1 MIKIVKFN
9 TACGSNNMGDYIIN
23 ESVDN
28 ELNEV
33 FKGNFVVNYST
44 HSPVATW
51 YQCSRKSGIMKY
63 CNSAKY
69 KFIAGTNLLSNNM
82 LRPWPNWNVNIFNYK
97 PYKNAILVGC
107 GSNGKFKK
115 ANLYTKILYKKIL
128 SKEYIHSTRDEKT
141 KVFIESLG
149 LKAVNTG
156 CATLWKLTKEF
167 CKQIPTTKS
176 DNVVFTLTDYC
187 KDNQKDQA
195 LIDILIKE
203 YNSVS
208 YWVQGSR
215 DYDYLKSL
223 KNTENIKVIFSLKE
237 YNDLLNGGN
246 IDFVGTRLHAGI
258 YAMQHKVRSIIIAI
272 DNRTRDM
279 RETYNL
285 VTIERENIINIDKL
299 INSEF
304 ETNIK
309 IDEGKISSWKS
320 QFINGANNE

>member
-9 TACGSNNMGDYIIN
+9 TACGSSNMGDYIIN

-28 ELNEV
+28 ELSEI
-33 FKGNFVVNYST
+33 FKDNFVVNYST

-51 YQCSRKSGIMKY
+51 YQCSNKSGIMKY

-82 LRPWPNWNVNIFNYK
+82 IRPWPNWNVNIFNYK
-97 PYKNAILVGC
+97 PYKNSVLVGC
-107 GSNGKFKK
+107 GSNGKFTK

-149 LKAVNTG
+149 LKAINTG
-156 CATLWKLTKEF
+156 CATLWKLTKDF
-167 CKQIPTTKS
+167 CKQIPINRA
-176 DNVVFTLTDYC
+176 DNVIFTLTDYC
-187 KDNQKDQA
+187 KDEKKDQL
-195 LIDILIKE
+195 LIDTLLKE
-203 YNSVS
+203 YKNVS

-223 KNTENIKVIFSLKE
+223 NNTENISIVFSLKE
-237 YNDLLNGGN
+237 YDELLNAGN

-279 RETYNL
+279 KETYNL
-285 VTIERENIINIDKL
+285 VSIERDDIGDLDKL
-299 INSEF
+299 INSSF

-309 IDEGKISSWKS
+309 IDEEKIKRWKS
-320 QFINGANNE
+320 QFIVGEANE